1 MGLDYRKELERK
13 KGRREQLQ
21 QDLEQVENQVKVL
34 GKHSLYC
41 EEAQVIIQD
50 VAQQTQ
56 AQLEYHISELVT
68 LAMSAVFED
77 PYELKVEFVLRR
89 NRTECDIWFKRG
101 ENFINPMMASGGG
114 AVDVAAFAL
123 RVALWS
129 LARPK
134 TNNIL
139 ILDEPMRFLSKTL
152 QPQAS
157 AVIKEISERLGIQII
172 YVTHSEDLVEA
183 ADKVITVKQIKGV
196 SQANSPE
203 SIFIIPKSKGGIS
216 KFI

>member
-1 MGLDYRKELERK
+1 MGIDYRKELERK
-13 KGRREQLQ
+13 KGRKEQLHH
-21 QDLEQVENQVKVL
+21 DLEQVEGQVKVL
-34 GKHSLYC
+34 GKHSIYC
-41 EEAQVIIQD
+41 EEAQIVIQD

-56 AQLEYHISELVT
+56 AQLEYHVSELVT

-89 NRTECDIWFKRG
+89 NRTECDIWFVRDG
-101 ENFINPMMASGGG
+101 NFINPMLASGGG

-183 ADKVITVKQIKGV
+183 ADKVITVKQIKG
-196 SQANSPE
+196 
-203 SIFIIPKSKGGIS
+203 IS
-216 KFI
+216 ETTY

>member
-13 KGRREQLQ
+13 KGRKEQLHH
-21 QDLEQVENQVKVL
+21 DLEQVEGQVKVL
-34 GKHSLYC
+34 GKHSIYC
-41 EEAQVIIQD
+41 EEAQIIIQD

-89 NRTECDIWFKRG
+89 NRTECDLWFVRDG
-101 ENFINPMMASGGG
+101 NFVNPMLASGGG

-129 LARPK
+129 LARPR

-139 ILDEPMRFLSKTL
+139 LLDEPAKFVSSNLRTNVGAML
-152 QPQAS
+152 
-157 AVIKEISERLGIQII
+157 KEISKLLNLQII
-172 YVTHSEDLVEA
+172 MVSHAQELIEA
-183 ADKVITVKQIKGV
+183 ADRYFEVSIKNGV
-196 SQANSPE
+196 SKVHCQVHAAGEKNVN
-203 SIFIIPKSKGGIS
+203 
-216 KFI
+216 

>member
-21 QDLEQVENQVKVL
+21 RDYEQVETQIKAL
-34 GKHSLYC
+34 GKHSIYC
-41 EEAQVIIQD
+41 EEAQIVIQD

-56 AQLEYHISELVT
+56 VQLEYHISELVT

-89 NRTECDIWFKRG
+89 NRTECDLWFVRG
-101 ENFINPMMASGGG
+101 ANFINPMLASGGG

-129 LARPK
+129 LAQPK

-183 ADKVITVKQIKGV
+183 ADKVITIKQIKG
-196 SQANSPE
+196 
-203 SIFIIPKSKGGIS
+203 IS
-216 KFI
+216 HAIMGYQ

>member
-1 MGLDYRKELERK
+1 MDLDYRKELERK
-13 KGRREQLQ
+13 KGRREQLHT
-21 QDLEQVENQVKVL
+21 DLEHTEVQIKALN
-34 GKHSLYC
+34 KHSIYC
-41 EEAQVIIQD
+41 EEAQLIIQD

-56 AQLEYHISELVT
+56 AQLEYHVSELVT

-77 PYELKVEFVLRR
+77 PYELKVEFVQRR
-89 NRTECDIWFKRG
+89 NRTECDLWFKRDD
-101 ENFINPMMASGGG
+101 NFVNPMLASGGG

-139 ILDEPMRFLSKTL
+139 ILDEPMRFLSKTY

-157 AVIKEISERLGIQII
+157 TVIKEISERLGLQII
-172 YVTHSEDLVEA
+172 YVTHSEELVEA
-183 ADKVITVKQIKGV
+183 ADKVITVRQVK
-196 SQANSPE
+196 
-203 SIFIIPKSKGGIS
+203 GIS
-216 KFI
+216 QVH

>member
-21 QDLEQVENQVKVL
+21 QDLEQVEGQVKVL
-34 GKHSLYC
+34 GKHSIYC
-41 EEAQVIIQD
+41 EEAQIVIQD

-89 NRTECDIWFKRG
+89 NRTECDLWFVRDG
-101 ENFINPMMASGGG
+101 NFINPMLASGGG
-114 AVDVAAFAL
+114 AIDVAAFAL

-134 TNNIL
+134 TSNIL
-139 ILDEPMRFLSKTL
+139 ILDEPAKFLSKTL

-157 AVIKEISERLGIQII
+157 AVIKEISERLSIQII

-183 ADKVITVKQIKGV
+183 ADKVITVRQIKVV
-196 SQANSPE
+196 SQAN
-203 SIFIIPKSKGGIS
+203 
-216 KFI
+216 